1 MQWGSIKTYHVH
13 LSELLSLS
21 ITKKDSGEKWNPAF
35 HITTDLVRKLLT
47 TLQDQLTVE
56 VTVAKKIGKPLR
68 QTNFSDWKK
77 LPGLGETIQFWIVRP
92 LSINRYSGDLSKTA
106 KIWLSKSKIIGIFL
120 YFFFHKEYKFRS
132 TFFVIDIF
140 C

>member
-1 MQWGSIKTYHVH
+1 MDPSQLI
-13 LSELLSLS
+13 SLS
-21 ITKKDSGEKWNPAF
+21 ITKKDSGEKWNSAF

-106 KIWLSKSKIIGIFL
+106 KIWLSKSIFYVKNYRNL
-120 YFFFHKEYKFRS
+120 SKFFFSLKNIILGACFLLL
-132 TFFVIDIF
+132 TFFENF
-140 C
+140 NF